1 METKQDVKFAT
12 GAELLK
18 EYGAAVTSGNLERW
32 ISLWTESGVQMA
44 PDAPKRTSRD
54 EIRAAMD
61 DLPGSALDG
70 ISSFALLHKDRS
82 KLGKQWELAAFPVL
96 RFARVEPNPTRL
108 QINVMPLPGQDF
120 FADSPARE
128 VCNIEDWLQFLR
140 NVSPHGLV
148 FVPLEKPLP
157 LQPDARHYLLTG
169 LS

>member
-1 METKQDVKFAT
+1 ME
-12 GAELLK
+12 
-18 EYGAAVTSGNLERW
+18 NPW
-32 ISLWTESGVQMA
+32 
-44 PDAPKRTSRD
+44 
-54 EIRAAMD
+54 D
-61 DLPGSALDG
+61 DLSGSALDG

-169 LS
+169 LP